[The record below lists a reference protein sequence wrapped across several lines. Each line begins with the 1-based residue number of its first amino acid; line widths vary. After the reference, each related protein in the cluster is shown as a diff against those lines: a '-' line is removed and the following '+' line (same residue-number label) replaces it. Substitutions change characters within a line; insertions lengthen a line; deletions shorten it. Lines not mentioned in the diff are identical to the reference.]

1 MIQFIPTDIRKD
13 KQYPNIFVVGRP
25 GKGQK
30 FYLNENGNKIEEDI
44 EKYISNLKEEN

>member
-1 MIQFIPTDIRKD
+1 MIKCIPIEKD

-30 FYLNENGNKIEEDI
+30 FYLDKNGNKV
-44 EKYISNLKEEN
+44 

>member
-1 MIQFIPTDIRKD
+1 MIKFNPTDIEKD

-30 FYLNENGNKIEEDI
+30 FYLDKNGNKVENIVKDKMEED
-44 EKYISNLKEEN
+44 E

>member
-1 MIQFIPTDIRKD
+1 MIKFNPTDIEKD

-30 FYLNENGNKIEEDI
+30 FYLDKNGNKVEDKVEED
-44 EKYISNLKEEN
+44 E